1 VYRIQVSTEG
11 KAQLL
16 VNQFVEGT
24 KSGKKSTKEYT
35 AEAMSK
41 LHKDEKGRC
50 CITEEMI
57 KSCVLNGISMGGI
70 KFGRK
75 SLGQYWKAV
84 AHIEPKCVPIN
95 NGVKEPD
102 GIDVRPGRIPPGPR
116 GSMVMLYRPLFKV
129 GWTLDFT
136 VEILDDRITED
147 LVHEAFNSAGLLAG
161 LGAGRPDFGRFV
173 VTKWEIVK

>member
-1 VYRIQVSTEG
+1 LYSIQVSTEG

-16 VNQFVEGT
+16 VNQFVADT
-24 KSGKKSTKEYT
+24 KPGKKDVKKYT
-35 AEAMSK
+35 EEAMAK
-41 LHKDEKGRC
+41 LHKDEKGQC

-84 AHIEPKCVPIN
+84 AHIEPKNVPIN
-95 NGVKEPD
+95 KGVKEPD

-136 VEILDDRITED
+136 VLIADDRITED
-147 LVHEAFNSAGLLAG
+147 LVHESFNSAGLLAG
-161 LGAGRPDFGRFV
+161 LGAGRPDFGRFE
-173 VTKWEIVK
+173 VTKWKVVK